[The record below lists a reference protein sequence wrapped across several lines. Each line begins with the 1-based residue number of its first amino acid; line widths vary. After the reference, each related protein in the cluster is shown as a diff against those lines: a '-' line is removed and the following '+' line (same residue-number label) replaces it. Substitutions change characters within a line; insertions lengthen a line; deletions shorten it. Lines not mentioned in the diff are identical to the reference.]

1 MDESADKQAVRLSIY
16 NQVFTLRAADDPA
29 ELRDAAH
36 AVDDLMRSISRS
48 GNMDAT
54 RVAIL
59 ACLHLQARVREL
71 ESGLQRLTETVESSL
86 SALDDSADSDPLT
99 R

>member
-16 NQVFTLRAADDPA
+16 NQVFTLRAADDPS

-59 ACLHLQARVREL
+59 ACLHLQSRVREL

-86 SALDDSADSDPLT
+86 AALDNADPDAPGS

>member
-1 MDESADKQAVRLSIY
+1 MEAEGPDRQAVRLNIY
-16 NQVFTLRAADDPA
+16 NQVFTLRASA
-29 ELRDAAH
+29 DAADLEEAAN
-36 AVDDLMRSISRS
+36 AVDDLMRSIARS

-71 ESGLQRLTETVESSL
+71 EEGVGRIGA
-86 SALDDSADSDPLT
+86 ALEHLELG
-99 R
+99 